1 MKTETISVNLTLDG
15 RGEFKSLGGSSHDT
29 WNRWLADTV
38 LAAMPF
44 DASKDRESF
53 LRCATAIAASTV
65 DMKPRD
71 PVEAVLIGQMLVA
84 NQAAL
89 SMYQRAWAQPSE
101 YFQARTKYLALAD
114 KAARTVVLLS
124 ERLDHHQGRGQQ
136 HITVKHVTVNA
147 EQAVVADHVTAG
159 SGLRSSD
166 VLPAPAAQPV
176 VVEELRQRD
185 TVPARGGS

>member
-1 MKTETISVNLTLDG
+1 MKTDTISVKLNLDG
-15 RGEFKSLGGSSHDT
+15 RGEFRNLGGSNHDT

-44 DASKDRESF
+44 DASKDRDTF
-53 LRCATAIAASTV
+53 LRCATAIASSTV
-65 DMKPRD
+65 DMKPGD

-101 YFQARTKYLALAD
+101 YFQARTKYLSLAD
-114 KAARTVVLLS
+114 KAARTVAILC
-124 ERLDHHQGRGQQ
+124 ERLSQHRGKGQQ
-136 HITVKHVTVNA
+136 QIIVKHVTVNA

-159 SGLRSSD
+159 SGHQSSE
-166 VLPAPAAQPV
+166 VLPAPAAKPLDV
-176 VVEELRQRD
+176 GELRQCD
-185 TVPARGGS
+185 AVPARGGD